1 MEENISG
8 PEDADYLGGEWSK
21 RSLNWL
27 CMFFLKKEIFRH
39 IRQNVKK
46 CLNGVMAFICLNRSK
61 THIYIHSLPN
71 PTELL
76 INVFLSPVSKWRK
89 MEKEAT
95 EIFEA
100 RKQMEFFISKNRER
114 GILTVEKQKNN
125 STFSAGP

>member
-1 MEENISG
+1 
-8 PEDADYLGGEWSK
+8 
-21 RSLNWL
+21 
-27 CMFFLKKEIFRH
+27 MFFLKKEIFRH

-89 MEKEAT
+89 MEINFLKVLRCGEKGSYSAAQKRT
-95 EIFEA
+95 
-100 RKQMEFFISKNRER
+100 
-114 GILTVEKQKNN
+114 GI
-125 STFSAGP
+125 